1 MHLQHHCGQCN
12 GTVGNAVLS
21 SAWSYPRSRQ
31 LIFFSWQMKT
41 TSPHLPLERKP
52 KSSCSD
58 LRNTSTATLQV
69 WRPLGA
75 GDQVRGQCRLQ
86 TEAWRHCAP
95 RENQHQATEH
105 HRTGSA
111 PKENSLGGSRT
122 DPGAEREAHCSQ
134 VPTSVERGAREKQG
148 ENEASDHA

>member
-12 GTVGNAVLS
+12 ETVGNAVLS

-86 TEAWRHCAP
+86 TEAWRHRAP

>member
-1 MHLQHHCGQCN
+1 MELPTKQTTHL
-12 GTVGNAVLS
+12 
-21 SAWSYPRSRQ
+21 
-31 LIFFSWQMKT
+31 FFLANEDDK
-41 TSPHLPLERKP
+41 PPLPLERKP

-86 TEAWRHCAP
+86 TEAWRHRAP

>member
-1 MHLQHHCGQCN
+1 MEQLETQCCLLHGATHEADN
-12 GTVGNAVLS
+12 S
-21 SAWSYPRSRQ
+21 S
-31 LIFFSWQMKT
+31 FFPANEDDK
-41 TSPHLPLERKP
+41 PPLPLERKP

-105 HRTGSA
+105 HRTGSV